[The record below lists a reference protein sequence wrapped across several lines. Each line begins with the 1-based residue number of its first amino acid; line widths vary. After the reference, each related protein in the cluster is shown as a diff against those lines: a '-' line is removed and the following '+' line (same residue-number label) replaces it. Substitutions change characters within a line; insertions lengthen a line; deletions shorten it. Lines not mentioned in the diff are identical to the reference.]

1 MTIRPPVPWFGGK
14 GHMHK
19 IIIEQFPDHI
29 CYVEPFGGAGSV
41 ILNKSPAAI
50 EVYNDLNSGLVN
62 LFQVLRNKEGFKSI
76 VELAELTPYS
86 REIFNAFKKE
96 WMNESDPVQKA
107 HKWLCVGRWSFS
119 GVFGGSWSHSTN
131 TSRRSKDAYVVT
143 KWLSSIQNLEK
154 IHQRMSVVQI
164 ENLPFQKVLE
174 KYDSETTLFYC
185 DPPYLHETR
194 TGKSEYKHEM
204 SEDDH
209 EELVALLKTDRVTG
223 EECNG

>member
-96 WMNESDPVQKA
+96 WMNESDPSSESPQVVMCWKMVLQ
-107 HKWLCVGRWSFS
+107 WCVWW
-119 GVFGGSWSHSTN
+119 VM
-131 TSRRSKDAYVVT
+131 V
-143 KWLSSIQNLEK
+143 
-154 IHQRMSVVQI
+154 
-164 ENLPFQKVLE
+164 PF
-174 KYDSETTLFYC
+174 Y
-185 DPPYLHETR
+185 
-194 TGKSEYKHEM
+194 
-204 SEDDH
+204 
-209 EELVALLKTDRVTG
+209 
-223 EECNG
+223 